1 MKEALPEVSEV
12 RLSARLADDPVMLVA
27 GNGLSFEMEKVYA
40 AMAAQQDSGMPPLK
54 ADRSLEVNPDSK
66 IFALLKNT
74 WQSDPEKAKA
84 ITEVLYDQALL
95 IEGFPVKDPIDY
107 ARKVTELIA

>member
-1 MKEALPEVSEV
+1 MTEA
-12 RLSARLADDPVMLVA
+12 
-27 GNGLSFEMEKVYA
+27 
-40 AMAAQQDSGMPPLK
+40 
-54 ADRSLEVNPDSK
+54 
-66 IFALLKNT
+66 
-74 WQSDPEKAKA
+74 EKAKA